1 MTQYHQINQHLQKI
15 VNSQCFS
22 KSVVLKELLN
32 ILVEKSLHGETPKEV
47 EIAFEIFGK
56 SKNLEKEKNIR
67 IYVYNLRKKLKE
79 YYEKEGQND
88 LVVFT
93 IPKGGYEVN
102 IKTNRSLLFKS
113 YLSKYSLY
121 ILGLGL
127 ALIITSILIVPQTQR
142 SKTSKAFI
150 WNDIY
155 KSEYPLMV
163 VLGDHY
169 FVNQKNVFGNMSATR
184 FTDINSDSDFQL
196 MLQNSPGVAKDL
208 SKTHQTYINKQGP
221 FAMYKLLTFMGG
233 GKLDINMRYSSE
245 LHWEHMK
252 NTNTIF
258 IGSYKTQQIL
268 KTVFEEIGI
277 KFEYSGAKVRY
288 TVNDST
294 IIFNPRSEE
303 FLNKEFASL
312 IHFKTQD
319 NRSVIALMCN
329 TDVGNMATIKY
340 LSIPKNLKALKK
352 QAKQVGSNNFK
363 AVFEVRGRQQTDF
376 EIYLKRIDPIT
387 VDINKLWP

>member
-1 MTQYHQINQHLQKI
+1 MTKYHQINQHLQKI
-15 VNSQCFS
+15 LNSQCFS

-56 SKNLEKEKNIR
+56 SKTPEKEKNIR

-79 YYEKEGQND
+79 YYEKEGQSD
-88 LVVFT
+88 LVVFS
-93 IPKGGYEVN
+93 IPKGGYEVK
-102 IKTNRSLLFKS
+102 IKTNRNLLIKS

-121 ILGLGL
+121 ILALGL
-127 ALIITSILIVPQTQR
+127 VLTVLSIFLLPHTQR
-142 SKTSKAFI
+142 SKVSKSFI

-155 KSEYPLMV
+155 KSEYPLLII
-163 VLGDHY
+163 LGDHY
-169 FVNQKNVFGNMSATR
+169 FVNQRNVFGNMSATR
-184 FTDINSDSDFQL
+184 FTDINSDQDFQN
-196 MLQNSPGVAKDL
+196 MLDDSPEVAANL
-208 SKTHQTYINKQGP
+208 SRTRQTYINKQGP
-221 FAMYKLLTFMGG
+221 FALYKLLTFMGG
-233 GKLDINMRYSSE
+233 GDLDINMRYSSE
-245 LHWEHMK
+245 LLWEHMK

-268 KTVFEEIGI
+268 KTVFEEMGI
-277 KFEYSGAKVRY
+277 KYEYAGAKVRY

-303 FLNKEFASL
+303 FLNKEYASL

-340 LSIPKNLKALKK
+340 LSVPENLKAIKK
-352 QAKQVGSNNFK
+352 RAKQVGSNNFK

-376 EIYLKRIDPIT
+376 EIYLKRIDPIS
-387 VDINKLWP
+387 VDIDKLWP